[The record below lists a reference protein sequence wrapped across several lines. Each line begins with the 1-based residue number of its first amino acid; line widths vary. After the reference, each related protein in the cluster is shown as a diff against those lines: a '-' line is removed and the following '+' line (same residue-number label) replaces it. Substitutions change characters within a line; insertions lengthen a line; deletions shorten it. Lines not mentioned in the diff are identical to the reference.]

1 MYACPI
7 VTQKTQCLPF
17 GSCLNSTR
25 GFQHRKELHDVVASP
40 ALWIGSMEVRYY
52 MDTGSQLH
60 VRSYGMQDQ
69 L

>member
-1 MYACPI
+1 M
-7 VTQKTQCLPF
+7 
-17 GSCLNSTR
+17 
-25 GFQHRKELHDVVASP
+25 VASP

-69 L
+69 LKQSQSEFVHVHACRTLSPIFLPLGVRELIAS